1 MALVTDRTAD
11 DVQRWK
17 ILRDKGWV
25 NMTDAERDEWLGKT
39 SPTPSARKGMY
50 TYEDMNRVED
60 EVYVL
65 YRLALSYGVGSS
77 FPQMSF
83 KDWSQGNAVTR
94 EDMER
99 YLFNIEALRSAIG
112 VYSSTPSTP
121 SIDAPFT
128 YVCAN
133 NIELILQDI
142 RAIIVAR
149 GGV

>member
-17 ILRDKGWV
+17 ILHDKGWV

-60 EVYVL
+60 EMYTL
-65 YRLALSYGVGSS
+65 YRMSLSYGVGSS
-77 FPQMSF
+77 VPSISARN
-83 KDWSQGNAVTR
+83 WSQGDVVTR
-94 EDMER
+94 EDMEE
-99 YLFNIEALRSAIG
+99 YLFKVEALRSGIG
-112 VYSSTPSTP
+112 VSASTPSTP
-121 SIDAPFT
+121 SLDSPFT

-133 NIELILQDI
+133 NIEIILQDV
-142 RAIIVAR
+142 RTTIVSK